1 MGGWAILSTALANTS
16 VTSWWKLEPKD
27 TLEAVMKS
35 TSIVRENA
43 WHERTQC
50 CYWQSVTCYDQDCS
64 TLRFIKRT
72 IEHTASRDYISVSN
86 HPLNGAANRSFIRLY
101 NGGRNGVGQWMTSS
115 IAAVKGKGHRGL
127 LLWFNKELLE
137 VARDFNYLVLLEIL
151 LRGPNK
157 ILWQW

>member
-43 WHERTQC
+43 WAYT
-50 CYWQSVTCYDQDCS
+50 VLLLTVGTCYDQDFS

-72 IEHTASRDYISVSN
+72 IKHTASRDYISVSN